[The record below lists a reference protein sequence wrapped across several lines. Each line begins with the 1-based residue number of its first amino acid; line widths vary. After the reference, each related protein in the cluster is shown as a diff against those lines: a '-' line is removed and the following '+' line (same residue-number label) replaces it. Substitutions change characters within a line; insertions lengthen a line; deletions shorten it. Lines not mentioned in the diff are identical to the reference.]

1 MIAGSINSK
10 VLGGNLGFT
19 GTDLGFSGN
28 VLELFCA
35 TDLGFSARYLE
46 LFGGNLEFLDGCL
59 EFLGDLAFRF
69 SFILFL
75 TTQLFNCLYYEKWK
89 YIFKFDLKLLK

>member
-28 VLELFCA
+28 DLELLC
-35 TDLGFSARYLE
+35 TTTLGFSASDLE
-46 LFGGNLEFLDGCL
+46 LFGGNLEFLEGCL
-59 EFLGDLAFRF
+59 KFLGGLIFCF
-69 SFILFL
+69 PFILFL
-75 TTQLFNCLYYEKWK
+75 TTQAFNCLFNE
-89 YIFKFDLKLLK
+89 